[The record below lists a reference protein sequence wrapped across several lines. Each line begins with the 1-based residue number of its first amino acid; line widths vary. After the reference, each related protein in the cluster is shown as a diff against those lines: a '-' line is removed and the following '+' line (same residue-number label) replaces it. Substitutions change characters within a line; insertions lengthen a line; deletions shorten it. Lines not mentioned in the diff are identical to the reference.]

1 MNKTVFI
8 SYSWQEPSAG
18 IVNNWLKPSIENTTI
33 EVSVDKKDCRYH
45 DSIQEFEQK
54 IGNANL
60 IVAVVSKPFLKSIH
74 CMYEMAS
81 VFEVGG
87 EMAKRLFF
95 VSIEELQKDDE
106 LRNHWNAKL
115 KEAIDSLAAATI
127 AKEPLE
133 KALKQIELIC
143 KHLGKFMVYIN
154 DQNRLDF
161 SQVSE
166 NNFQVVVDRLQNRI
180 SNIELPE
187 GELATE

>member
-18 IVNNWLKPSIENTTI
+18 IVNNWLKPSIENATI

-45 DSIQEFEQK
+45 DSIEEFEQK

-60 IVAVVSKPFLKSIH
+60 IIAVVSKSFLKSIH

-106 LRNHWNAKL
+106 LRNHWNTKL
-115 KEAIDSLAAATI
+115 KEANDSLAAATI

-133 KALKQIELIC
+133 KAVKQIELIC

-161 SQVSE
+161 SRVSE
-166 NNFQVVVDRLQNRI
+166 NNFQVVVNKLQNRI